1 MFRKTTILLINLGV
15 GLLTVYSI
23 LIYVRETNISASQD
37 NIACEII
44 KLDMTRTSRHHPT
57 ADIIYE
63 GKVYN
68 TGIGKNDSLRPL
80 QNLTPFSIIL
90 VFEHYW
96 LTRSQ
101 YF

>member
-1 MFRKTTILLINLGV
+1 M
-15 GLLTVYSI
+15 
-23 LIYVRETNISASQD
+23 AD
-37 NIACEII
+37 N
-44 KLDMTRTSRHHPT
+44 
-57 ADIIYE
+57 
-63 GKVYN
+63 N
-68 TGIGKNDSLRPL
+68 TRPL

>member
-1 MFRKTTILLINLGV
+1 MRNHLEKVLWSDGFYIESHEGN
-15 GLLTVYSI
+15 
-23 LIYVRETNISASQD
+23 ESQ
-37 NIACEII
+37 
-44 KLDMTRTSRHHPT
+44 KGSM
-57 ADIIYE
+57 
-63 GKVYN
+63 N
-68 TGIGKNDSLRPL
+68 TGIHGLRPL